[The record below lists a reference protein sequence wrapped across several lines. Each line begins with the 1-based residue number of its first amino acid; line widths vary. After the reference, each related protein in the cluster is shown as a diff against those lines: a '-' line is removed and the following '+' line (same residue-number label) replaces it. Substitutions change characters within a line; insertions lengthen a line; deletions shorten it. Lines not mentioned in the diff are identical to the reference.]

1 MTSRH
6 PSPTGREEL
15 LPGLS
20 APAVLALGANTRY
33 AESRRDRPLTNI
45 VNLISAASVDFDNTA
60 AGEARRCALP
70 ADYGELV
77 CDSCWHSG
85 PRLTEQLNNLSQ
97 SRYGAAFCSTSR

>member
-1 MTSRH
+1 ME
-6 PSPTGREEL
+6 GW
-15 LPGLS
+15 
-20 APAVLALGANTRY
+20 
-33 AESRRDRPLTNI
+33 NI

-60 AGEARRCALP
+60 AGEARRCALL

-77 CDSCWHSG
+77 SDSCWHSG